1 MFECQFGVP
10 MCGAVLNAINMRLD
24 APTIAFMLDHGEAK
38 VLITD
43 REFSQALGPAL
54 SMCEARP
61 LVIDVDRGHRIAATD
76 ATLREGRGELAAAGV
91 GLGPGEA
98 AVHVEE
104 RRPPR
109 TGRGA
114 PVEEL
119 ERRERGE
126 VCGILVEPDV
136 IWTGHKGSPSLESGS
151 KIQRYLSKLV

>member
-98 AVHVEE
+98 AVHVE
-104 RRPPR
+104 
-109 TGRGA
+109 
-114 PVEEL
+114 
-119 ERRERGE
+119 RRERGE